1 LKLLKIHKNNL
12 RRWKKNNSAVSVDI
26 KIIKNIL
33 KQERRKTMKRAT
45 LFIAALMIFTAFNVV
60 LYAQEKAPREVI
72 ELAEKKLV
80 KLGQD
85 PIIIK
90 AVKKE
95 NARGKSINQIQTMDK
110 KWKST
115 PGIADY
121 MEKLMTSE
129 CGKYLRSLQESVPY
143 YAEIFVMDNQGANV
157 AMSDKTS
164 DYWQGD
170 EAKFQKS
177 FNGGTGS
184 IFIDDV
190 EFDESTQ
197 SYLVQVSVPVKDG
210 RKVIGAI
217 TFGIDIDKL

>member
-1 LKLLKIHKNNL
+1 
-12 RRWKKNNSAVSVDI
+12 
-26 KIIKNIL
+26 
-33 KQERRKTMKRAT
+33 MKRAI
-45 LFIAALMIFTAFNVV
+45 LFFAVLMIFTAFSGV
-60 LYAQEKAPREVI
+60 LYAGEKAPREVF
-72 ELAEKKLV
+72 ELAEKKLA
-80 KLGQD
+80 KFGQD

-90 AVKKE
+90 AVKSE
-95 NARGKSINQIQTMDK
+95 NARGKSLNQIKDMDK
-110 KWKST
+110 KWKDT

-121 MEKLMTSE
+121 MEKLMTNE
-129 CGKYLRSLQESVPY
+129 CGKYLQALQNNTPY
-143 YAEIFVMDNQGANV
+143 YSEIFVMDNQGANV

-184 IFIDDV
+184 IFIDEV

-210 RKVIGAI
+210 KKVIGAI